1 LGFYAKIAD
10 DGDKGT
16 ILKHWRIGLLGA
28 VVSLVAVYFVVRQM
42 DVRQL
47 GDAFQ
52 QARYVY
58 LIPSAALI
66 VLGLGARAIR
76 WRALLS
82 GGLPV
87 NRAFSILNVAYLVN
101 GVLPLRI
108 GEVARAYLATRA
120 DPPVPFFKS
129 TSTII
134 VERLLDLLA
143 VLVILLLALTAGP
156 LPAEI
161 RTGALVFTPLVI
173 VGFLVLIVM
182 ANQRRRVNQGMEA
195 LTARFTPLGRWNLQ
209 AFLNHFLDGLSPL
222 TQSAALANTLLWT
235 VISWALSLASGY
247 VLMLAFFDRADWAAA
262 CLFTAAASF
271 AVAVPAVPGNLGTY
285 ELSILLA
292 LQAAGYGEAAETA
305 TAFALVVHGLN
316 MGVVAVLGI
325 YGFIQEGMSL
335 EQLSQGVR
343 GLERSENVPEP
354 PLV

>member
-1 LGFYAKIAD
+1 M
-10 DGDKGT
+10 
-16 ILKHWRIGLLGA
+16 KHWRVGFLGA
-28 VVSLVAVYFVVRQM
+28 VISLVAVYFVVRQM
-42 DVRQL
+42 DIRQL

-52 QARYVY
+52 HARYVY

-66 VLGLGARAIR
+66 VMGLAARAVR

-82 GGLPV
+82 GGLPFQ
-87 NRAFSILNVAYLVN
+87 RSFSILNVAYLVN

-120 DPPVPFFKS
+120 DPPVPFFRS

-143 VLVILLLALTAGP
+143 VLIILLLALTAGP
-156 LPAEI
+156 LPNEI
-161 RTGALVFTPLVI
+161 RAGAVIFTPVVI

-182 ANQRRRVNQGMEA
+182 ANQRQRVNQWSDWFV
-195 LTARFTPLGRWNLQ
+195 ARLPILKRWNVQ
-209 AFLNHFLDGLSPL
+209 ALLNHFLDGLLPL
-222 TQSAALANTLLWT
+222 TQPAALMNTLLWS
-235 VISWALSLASGY
+235 VISWILSLASGY
-247 VLMLAFFDRADWAAA
+247 VLMLAFYDRADWAAT

-271 AVAVPAVPGNLGTY
+271 VVAVPAVPGNLGTY

-292 LQAAGYGEAAETA
+292 LQATGFGEPSESA

-316 MGVVAVLGI
+316 LIIVAILGI
-325 YGFIQEGMSL
+325 YGFVLEGMSL

-343 GLERSENVPEP
+343 GLEHSENIAEP
-354 PLV
+354 PAAR